1 MTTPRAATMK
11 TALPSEVYLLIIK
24 KSNVS
29 EAGKSHLQVLLAV
42 SGSVAVN
49 VLNLEV
55 DFGRVLVYLELL
67 GHYSAFKLESEE
79 RWGCVFGF
87 PGARNLG

>member
-1 MTTPRAATMK
+1 MK
-11 TALPSEVYLLIIK
+11 TALPSEEYLLIIEK
-24 KSNVS
+24 RNVS

-55 DFGRVLVYLELL
+55 DFGRVLVCLELF
-67 GHYSAFKLESEE
+67 GHDSAFKIESEE

-87 PGARNLG
+87 SEARILG